1 MNYSMLRVLAR
12 AIKKKAEAENKTVN
26 EVLEK
31 YTKISDEDKQKIK
44 DYIDS
49 MV

>member
-1 MNYSMLRVLAR
+1 MNGSMLRVLAR
-12 AIKKKAEAENKTVN
+12 AIKKKAEDENKTVD
-26 EVLEK
+26 EVLEE